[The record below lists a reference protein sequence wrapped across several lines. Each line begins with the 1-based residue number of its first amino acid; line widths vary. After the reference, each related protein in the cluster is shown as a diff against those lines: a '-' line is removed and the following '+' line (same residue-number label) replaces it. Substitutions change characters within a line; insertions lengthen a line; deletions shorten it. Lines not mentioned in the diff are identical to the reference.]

1 MALRLLRPWL
11 IVAGLCLLRPWLE
24 AAQEPP
30 STSTVLARVASYVTD
45 YQKQL
50 IGVVAEEHYRQNALN
65 VSRGGRQS
73 RQFRELRSDLLL
85 VKLPDEDHWLQFRDV
100 FEVDRKPVRDR
111 DQRLYKLFVTPT
123 ADARAQAETIQLE
136 SSRHNIGPVQRTI
149 NMPILA
155 MLFFEA
161 AQRPNIQIE
170 RLVANNSR
178 RFEPLARAEHV
189 WRLGF
194 TETGT
199 PTLVRG
205 AGGKDIPS
213 HGEIWVDSST
223 GRILQTELIS
233 EDGVLLVATIQV
245 TYGAAPGFT
254 LLLPAEMREVYRV
267 RVNESRIDGRASYS
281 KFRQFT
287 VTTTEKTKP
296 Q

>member
-11 IVAGLCLLRPWLE
+11 IVLILCLLRPWFC

-30 STSTVLARVASYVTD
+30 STASVLARVASYVGD
-45 YQKQL
+45 YQRQL
-50 IGVVAEEHYRQNALN
+50 IGVVAEEHYRQNAFN
-65 VSRGGRQS
+65 TARSGRQS

-111 DQRLYKLFVTPT
+111 DERLHKLFITPT

-155 MLFFEA
+155 MLFFQA
-161 AQRPNIQIE
+161 SHRHNIQIE

-178 RFEPLARAEHV
+178 RFEPLARAAHV

-213 HGEIWVDSST
+213 HGEIWVDSTT
-223 GRILQTELIS
+223 GRILQTEFTS
-233 EDGVLLVATIQV
+233 EDGAMLIATIQV
-245 TYGAAPGFT
+245 TYGTAPGFT
-254 LLLPAEMREVYRV
+254 LLLPAEMRELYRV
-267 RVNESRIDGRASYS
+267 GVIQSRIDGRASYS

-287 VTTTEKTKP
+287 VTTTEKPKG